1 MASSSEK
8 EVVKMPEKA
17 SFSKKCSLLSQYLK
31 ENGSFGDLSP
41 GMMTTCSVEANGTT
55 GIYSPQATTM
65 NLFPV
70 NEKNDAASIGSTSRN
85 SKSMELFPQHT
96 AATSA
101 RKMADSSVIKP
112 SVNEPE
118 TAPMTI
124 FYAGQVIVFND
135 LPAHKAREVMALA
148 SKGFSQTN
156 VASFPLNNAAI
167 SPNIGKNP
175 ILESSRAAPSSSN
188 PIPNFGNNMVGDNV
202 QSPAKA
208 VVGDLPIARRASLQ
222 RFLEKR
228 KDRINSKAPYQI
240 NSSSAAS
247 YSKQDQRSTTPW
259 FCF

>member
-8 EVVKMPEKA
+8 VAVRGPEKA
-17 SFSKKCSLLSQYLK
+17 SFSQKCSLLSQYLK
-31 ENGSFGDLSP
+31 ENGSFGDLSL
-41 GMMTTCSVEANGTT
+41 GMKTCSVEANGTT
-55 GIYSPQATTM
+55 GMYRPQATTM

-70 NEKNDAASIGSTSRN
+70 NEKNDAASSRSTSQN
-85 SKSMELFPQHT
+85 SKSMKLFPQQN
-96 AATSA
+96 ATGA
-101 RKMADSSVIKP
+101 RKMADLSVIKP
-112 SVNEPE
+112 SANKPE

-148 SKGFSQTN
+148 SKGSSQTN
-156 VASFPLNNAAI
+156 VASFPLNNATV
-167 SPNIGKNP
+167 SPNMGKNP

-188 PIPNFGNNMVGDNV
+188 VVPNFGNNMVEDHV

-208 VVGDLPIARRASLQ
+208 VVGDLPIARRASLH

-228 KDRINSKAPYQI
+228 KDRINSKAPYLI
-240 NSSSAAS
+240 NSSLEAS
-247 YSKQDQRSTTPW
+247 HSKQDQSSTAPW